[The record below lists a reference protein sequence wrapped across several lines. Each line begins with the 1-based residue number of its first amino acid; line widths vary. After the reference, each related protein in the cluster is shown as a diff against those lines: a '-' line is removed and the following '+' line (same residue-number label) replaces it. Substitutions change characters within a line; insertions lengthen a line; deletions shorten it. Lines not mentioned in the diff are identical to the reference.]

1 MIEILN
7 KRDVFTIRSSMMISP
22 APTDTETAIA
32 TIPSF
37 CIELKPIYHSP
48 LLKSKKHDNIS
59 EKEVKN
65 MKYTGRM
72 TKLQLERLKPMQRLN
87 KIRIRSNPQ
96 P

>member
-7 KRDVFTIRSSMMISP
+7 VRDVFTIRSSMTISP
-22 APTDTETAIA
+22 APTDTGTAIA

-48 LLKSKKHDNIS
+48 LLKSRKHDNIS

-65 MKYTGRM
+65 MEVHWKND
-72 TKLQLERLKPMQRLN
+72 QIS
-87 KIRIRSNPQ
+87 IRETENHAEI
-96 P
+96 